1 MDMNWYFRRL
11 KIEHSPI
18 YNIVYRRMTTYLE
31 IGTSFLETL
40 WFSYASRIL
49 ENAIEV
55 YKLDEAV
62 AMALREKFLKRGD
75 YVVVLRE

>member
-1 MDMNWYFRRL
+1 
-11 KIEHSPI
+11 
-18 YNIVYRRMTTYLE
+18 MTTYLE

-55 YKLDEAV
+55 YKLDEAA
-62 AMALREKFLKRGD
+62 AMAIREKYLKRGD

>member
-1 MDMNWYFRRL
+1 
-11 KIEHSPI
+11 
-18 YNIVYRRMTTYLE
+18 MTTYLE

>member
-1 MDMNWYFRRL
+1 
-11 KIEHSPI
+11 
-18 YNIVYRRMTTYLE
+18 MTTYLE

-55 YKLDEAV
+55 YKLDETA
-62 AMALREKFLKRGD
+62 AMAIREKYLKRGD

>member
-1 MDMNWYFRRL
+1 
-11 KIEHSPI
+11 
-18 YNIVYRRMTTYLE
+18 MTTYLE

-55 YKLDEAV
+55 YKLDEAA
-62 AMALREKFLKRGD
+62 AMALREKYLKRGD